1 LSVKPLAAF
10 FLILFALLALAPPP
24 AVRQTNAAGDTHWA
38 LEQST
43 LTYHVSHPLH
53 EVDGVS
59 HAAQGSGVCHAGQC
73 DFSITAPVNSFD
85 SGNGRRD
92 RKMLDVTRAAQF
104 PTITVRTHLPEDALG
119 SATIQ
124 ADIEI
129 DFAGQNAKYA
139 QVAFQLVTQDA
150 ETHIT
155 GTIPATLSDFKLD
168 PPTLLGIALRNAMPV
183 RVDMT
188 WKRAD

>member
-1 LSVKPLAAF
+1 LVKPLAAF
-10 FLILFALLALAPPP
+10 FLLLFALPALAPP
-24 AVRQTNAAGDTHWA
+24 AVSQTDAAADTHWV

-73 DFSITAPVNSFD
+73 DFSITAPVDSFD

-92 RKMLDVTRAAQF
+92 RKMLEVTRAAQF
-104 PTITVRTHLPEDALG
+104 PTITVRTHLPERSSA

-124 ADIEI
+124 ADLEI
-129 DFAGQNAKYA
+129 DFAGQKAKYA
-139 QVAFQLVTQDA
+139 QVAFQLATRGAD
-150 ETHIT
+150 TRIT
-155 GTIPATLSDFKLD
+155 GAIPATLSDFKLD
-168 PPTLLGIALRNAMPV
+168 PPTLLGIALRNDMPV